1 MTADRPSGEVSE
13 DLAGIVLAALGVMGT
28 PASDIISISEVIDED
43 PAPVDTLA
51 REVFSERV
59 RKELARG
66 YGEAYV
72 NTHAQE
78 YLKGYL
84 QGRAADVLFLLE
96 ARDIPVSDADRDR
109 ITTCNDLKILTLWFT
124 RAITATSIAEVL
136 EDDLA
141 DTEH

>member
-1 MTADRPSGEVSE
+1 MSE
-13 DLAGIVLAALGVMGT
+13 DLTGIVLAALGVMGT
-28 PASDIISISEVIDED
+28 PVSDITSISKVIDED

-84 QGRAADVLFLLE
+84 QGRVADVLLLLE
-96 ARDIPVSDADRDR
+96 ARGIPVSDADQDR
-109 ITTCNDLKILTLWFT
+109 VTTCNDLRILTLWFD
-124 RAITATSIAEVL
+124 RAITATSIAEVF

>member
-1 MTADRPSGEVSE
+1 
-13 DLAGIVLAALGVMGT
+13 MGT
-28 PASDIISISEVIDED
+28 PVSNIISISEVVDEN

-59 RKELARG
+59 RKEFARG

-78 YLKGYL
+78 FLKGYL
-84 QGRAADVLFLLE
+84 QGRAADVLLLLE
-96 ARDIPVSDADRDR
+96 ARGIPVSDADRDR
-109 ITTCNDLKILTLWFT
+109 ITTCNNLRILTHWFD
-124 RAITATSIAEVL
+124 RAITATSIAEVF

-141 DTEH
+141 DTDPEH